1 MIKMIGVTFVGA
13 CLLAALPHY
22 ASSIQD
28 MMQARKQ
35 EQAAQTVAA
44 ARDASNAAPAQT
56 ATASYA
62 AGRSLRLQRDA
73 SGHFTGDFRVN
84 GRPLNGL
91 IDTGATLVAINLGTA
106 RKLGLNVG
114 PNDFTYV
121 INTANGE
128 TSAARVV
135 LERMEIGSIRAE
147 DVETFVL
154 DDPSLSINLV
164 GMSFLN
170 KLQSFRVEN
179 GEMLLIN

>member
-1 MIKMIGVTFVGA
+1 MIKMIGVTFIGV

-22 ASSIQD
+22 ASSIED
-28 MMQARKQ
+28 MMQARQQ
-35 EQAAQTVAA
+35 EQVAQTVAA
-44 ARDASNAAPAQT
+44 ARDATTTVARPI

-91 IDTGATLVAINLGTA
+91 IDTGATLVAINLATA
-106 RKLGLNVG
+106 RKLGLDVG
-114 PNDFTYV
+114 PNDFTYA

-128 TSAARVV
+128 ASAARVV
-135 LERMEIGSIRAE
+135 IERMEIGSIRAE
-147 DVETFVL
+147 NVETFVL
-154 DDPSLSINLV
+154 DDPSLSVNLV

-170 KLQSFRVEN
+170 KLKSFRVEN